1 MRSKGQIS
9 LNFKSQSRFQRFY
22 TKLLTNL
29 KIENILN
36 GIFILLLGSCMP
48 QGRDFRG
55 TRVKNFSK
63 GICDGVP
70 STVHSSIY
78 LCLSSNVLFVFVI
91 SKSPV
96 TLLNRLMFF
105 SGVGISVVL
114 ITGCIVIY
122 YNVVV
127 AYCIFYFFASMT
139 GTLPWTYCD
148 QDWNTC
154 YCRDSTMEI
163 NSTTP
168 WENSTKLFLECSEY
182 ITKPIHHFIQEV
194 EP

>member
-1 MRSKGQIS
+1 M
-9 LNFKSQSRFQRFY
+9 N
-22 TKLLTNL
+22 
-29 KIENILN
+29 
-36 GIFILLLGSCMP
+36 
-48 QGRDFRG
+48 
-55 TRVKNFSK
+55 
-63 GICDGVP
+63 
-70 STVHSSIY
+70 SSIY

-96 TLLNRLMFF
+96 TLLNRLMFFF

-154 YCRDSTMEI
+154 YCRDSSMDI

-168 WENSTKLFLECSEY
+168 WENSTKLYMECSEY
-182 ITKPIHHFIQEV
+182 LTKPIHPFIQDKKKKTPNTTAADNKFCDILLNFRKKGIIFHENCLPADNSH
-194 EP
+194 EISCLICYF